1 MGSQCLLRAED
12 LCFERDDLCVIDHFN
27 FELNPGD
34 ILQVEGSNGSGKT
47 TLLRLL
53 STALHPS
60 SGRILYDEKELSDC
74 RYEYCSNILFIGH
87 QIALKDS
94 LTPAENLDWL
104 SAIKLSNDS
113 ILKALDLVGL
123 RDYVNIPNIRLSA
136 GQQRRVTLARLLLSN
151 AKIWFLDEPFTAIDA
166 QGVRL
171 VKHLIEDH
179 SKKGGAVVLSTHQS
193 LDMKSIRRLCLS
205 NEESGA
211 NLW

>member
-1 MGSQCLLRAED
+1 M
-12 LCFERDDLCVIDHFN
+12 
-27 FELNPGD
+27 
-34 ILQVEGSNGSGKT
+34 
-47 TLLRLL
+47 
-53 STALHPS
+53 
-60 SGRILYDEKELSDC
+60 
-74 RYEYCSNILFIGH
+74 
-87 QIALKDS
+87 
-94 LTPAENLDWL
+94 
-104 SAIKLSNDS
+104 
-113 ILKALDLVGL
+113 VGL

-193 LDMKSIRRLCLS
+193 LDMVNIRRLCLS

>member
-1 MGSQCLLRAED
+1 MGSQCLIRAED

-104 SAIKLSNDS
+104 SAIKLSNDF

-193 LDMKSIRRLCLS
+193 LDMVNIRRLCLS

>member
-1 MGSQCLLRAED
+1 M
-12 LCFERDDLCVIDHFN
+12 
-27 FELNPGD
+27 
-34 ILQVEGSNGSGKT
+34 
-47 TLLRLL
+47 LRLL

-179 SKKGGAVVLSTHQS
+179 SKKGGAVVLSTH
-193 LDMKSIRRLCLS
+193 CLLYTS
-205 NEESGA
+205 PSPRDVEESRMPSSA
-211 NLW
+211 

>member
-1 MGSQCLLRAED
+1 M
-12 LCFERDDLCVIDHFN
+12 
-27 FELNPGD
+27 
-34 ILQVEGSNGSGKT
+34 
-47 TLLRLL
+47 LRLL

-193 LDMKSIRRLCLS
+193 LDMVNIRRLCLS